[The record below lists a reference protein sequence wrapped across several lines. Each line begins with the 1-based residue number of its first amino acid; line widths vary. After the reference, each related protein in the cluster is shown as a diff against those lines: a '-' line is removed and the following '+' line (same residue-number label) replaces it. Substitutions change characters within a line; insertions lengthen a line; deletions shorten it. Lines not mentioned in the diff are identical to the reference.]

1 MKTGTPEACVFPQK
15 QKPEPEQPT
24 QETSQEA
31 HDAGSQHSETAA
43 VALDSQECV
52 QKSSQSATAASESP
66 FNLDIA
72 KFAQIALESQR
83 KSNLESQKRSSL
95 GAAGGAKAG
104 LAEPS
109 RPSSGSGKDRR
120 AASWHNTDWNMQIEK
135 DLHRTFPGHP
145 VMDSSG
151 RNALRRLLAAY
162 ARRNPSV
169 VYFQVNSS
177 ASVKIA

>member
-1 MKTGTPEACVFPQK
+1 MDAHSNEAAAPLQSEESMKN
-15 QKPEPEQPT
+15 
-24 QETSQEA
+24 
-31 HDAGSQHSETAA
+31 DAQCAAAATLPPSEGA
-43 VALDSQECV
+43 
-52 QKSSQSATAASESP
+52 

-83 KSNLESQKRSSL
+83 KSD
-95 GAAGGAKAG
+95 AAAADAKAG
-104 LAEPS
+104 VAQQAALGKAER
-109 RPSSGSGKDRR
+109 RP
-120 AASWHNTDWNMQIEK
+120 ASWHNTDWNMQIEK

-169 VYFQVNSS
+169 GYCQVANFSCPRTHFVS
-177 ASVKIA
+177 NLLTIPAAAHWGSMWVPHM

>member
-1 MKTGTPEACVFPQK
+1 MSTSAPEAWVLPQK
-15 QKPEPEQPT
+15 QKTEQPI
-24 QETSQEA
+24 QQTSQEA
-31 HDAGSQHSETAA
+31 RDAGSKPSETAT
-43 VALDSQECV
+43 VAFDSEECV

-83 KSNLESQKRSSL
+83 KSSLESQKRSSL
-95 GAAGGAKAG
+95 AAAGGAKAG

-109 RPSSGSGKDRR
+109 NPSSGSGKDRR

-145 VMDSSG
+145 VMDISG

-169 VYFQVNSS
+169 GYCQVNTS
-177 ASVKIA
+177 ATD